1 MSDQRIISLANLAI
15 IEKTLSNLSEQ
26 INAVHGDVY
35 EVRGDVARVEQ
46 KLDDLTAAFW
56 AYVEEDQAAKALQLA
71 HTEIIKLQQ
80 KLEKEFGHYDE
91 VRRYTTGILQAVD
104 INVVRKETISH
115 CTETLMLNAPKY
127 WLAPCLI
134 ALAAWISDNRELA
147 DKALKEGLR
156 RDDEK
161 TSLLFALITRRA
173 GRYESCLQWLE
184 RYFSMQNPLHMESKM
199 IIILEAF
206 SSGLFGPDLKGLCEE
221 TIMSW
226 MKELELQPNF
236 TEQQKNQWSEAL
248 EERKVRI
255 DDGETRFL
263 SQYVTNWPDMKSSLE
278 WARTHGDIKAY
289 FENIIN
295 KEQNNAERV
304 EEQVDYLLTDL
315 VTNFDKEE
323 LPLRREIK
331 KNELIIKHKG
341 YIKGIEDKIEEKAN
355 EYEQPVDFSQHLTNV
370 AMARR
375 DNSLYPS
382 TQKLAIAMSKE
393 WIKES
398 YEDLTAQY
406 RMQMPYEYEL
416 SIDGWTGVTTDGY
429 NELEL
434 LESLHNAIDTSFA
447 NDYSALKVG
456 GGTYFMIV
464 LTIISIFLGFSN
476 PIFFIGTL
484 ILAIC
489 VYSNVNGINKK
500 REDLCAHYRDYQ
512 INLEGFLQGTL
523 AELVDYQREFKA
535 KDAHAE
541 DVIEFLDGLSTK
553 QFIMNSNDAV
563 RQVIR

>member
-1 MSDQRIISLANLAI
+1 MANLAI
-15 IEKTLSNLSEQ
+15 IEKSLSNLSHE

-35 EVRGDVARVEQ
+35 EVQGDVARVEQ
-46 KLDDLTAAFW
+46 KLDELTEAFW

-71 HTEIIKLQQ
+71 HTEIIQLQQ
-80 KLEKEFGHYDE
+80 QLEKEFGHYDE

-104 INVVRKETISH
+104 INVVRKETILH

-147 DKALKEGLR
+147 DKALKEALR

-226 MKELELQPNF
+226 MKELENQPDF
-236 TEQQKNQWSEAL
+236 TEQQKEQWSEAL
-248 EERKVRI
+248 EERKVQI

-263 SQYVTNWPDMKSSLE
+263 SSYVTNWPDMKAALE
-278 WARTHGDIKAY
+278 WARTHKEIKVY
-289 FENIIN
+289 FEQIIN
-295 KEQNNAERV
+295 KEQNNAAQV

-341 YIKGIEDKIEEKAN
+341 HIKGLEDKIKEKAN
-355 EYEQPVDFSQHLTNV
+355 EYEQPVDFSQHLTDV
-370 AMARR
+370 AMQRR
-375 DNSLYPS
+375 DKSVYPS
-382 TQKLAIAMSKE
+382 TQKLAIAMSKD

-398 YEDLTAQY
+398 YEDLTAMY

-416 SIDGWTGVTTDGY
+416 SIDGWTGITTDGY

-434 LESLHNAIDTSFA
+434 LESLHNAIDTAFV
-447 NDYSALKVG
+447 NEYSTLKVG
-456 GGTYFMIV
+456 LGTYV
-464 LTIISIFLGFSN
+464 LIALTVVSILLGFGA
-476 PIFFIGTL
+476 PWLFIGTA
-484 ILAIC
+484 ILALC
-489 VYSNVNGINKK
+489 VYGTVGGINTK
-500 REDLCAHYRDYQ
+500 REELCARYRDYQ
-512 INLEGFLQGTL
+512 VNLEGYLQGTL
-523 AELVDYQREFKA
+523 AEFVDYQREFNMEDKN
-535 KDAHAE
+535 AE
-541 DVIEFLDGLSTK
+541 AVIEFLDGLSTK
-553 QFIMNSNDAV
+553 HFIMNSNDAV